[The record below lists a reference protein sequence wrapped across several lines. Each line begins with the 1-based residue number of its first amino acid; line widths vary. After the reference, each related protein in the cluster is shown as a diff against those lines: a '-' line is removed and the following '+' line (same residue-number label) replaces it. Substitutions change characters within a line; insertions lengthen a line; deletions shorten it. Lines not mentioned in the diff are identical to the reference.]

1 MDKKEKFE
9 KMAEMMISCFT
20 GEGDMADCCSM
31 MRRMMELGEGEG
43 TTKKKD
49 DTGETE

>member
-9 KMAEMMISCFT
+9 RMAEMMKSCFT

-43 TTKKKD
+43 KKKD
-49 DTGETE
+49 AEETE